1 MLLQM
6 HTLGDQQPN
15 QALDGKTANEL
26 NVGFLLYAEHFESSQ
41 YMNAEQRS
49 SLITNAVPTFYNIP
63 NPPNHQAS
71 NTL

>member
-1 MLLQM
+1 M

-15 QALDGKTANEL
+15 QALDGMTANEL
-26 NVGFLLYAEHFESSQ
+26 NLGFLLYAEHSESSQ

-49 SLITNAVPTFYNIP
+49 SPITNAVPTLYNIP
-63 NPPNHQAS
+63 NPPNHLAS